1 MNLKHHNERNLT
13 VVNVNSLYP
22 SNYLKAPDL
31 MGKTAK
37 LKVRAV
43 IMEKI
48 GSDIKPVLYFQ
59 GKEKGMVLNKTNGM
73 TIAQAYGPDTDAWI
87 GGDIEIFSAYVD
99 FQGKQVEGL
108 RVRVPQRGA
117 GVNVMPNARDRAMA
131 SQAPHANPPAPTE
144 AYDNG
149 FDDSVP
155 F

>member
-1 MNLKHHNERNLT
+1 M
-13 VVNVNSLYP
+13 VNVNTLYP

-37 LKVRAV
+37 LKIRAV
-43 IMEKI
+43 VMEKI

-59 GKEKGMVLNKTNGM
+59 NREKGMVMNKTNGM
-73 TIAQAYGPDTDAWI
+73 TISQAYGPDTDAWI
-87 GGDIEIFSAYVD
+87 GGEVEIYAAYVD

-108 RVRVPQRGA
+108 RVRIPPRG

-131 SQAPHANPPAPTE
+131 AQAPHQQPAPAE

-149 FDDSVP
+149 FDDEVP